1 MQTHSADPRAPKAK
15 QKARQRAHETAQQ
28 KKQDKIHKQLTALFA
43 EEQAVP
49 EVLADL
55 VAFLR
60 RGGVAHAAERMDELT
75 MFLREN
81 SELAE
86 NLGSQLHGQL
96 VGLNL
101 YPALVNLGIFARR
114 ALLREMA
121 TRLYDRL
128 IPPPREEGSSL
139 DLLAQLFH
147 RKRDAKWLIT
157 IQPVQWLRLYALL
170 ARASDEDS
178 VLAAEVHVR
187 QEVLYVLEMLSIW
200 VAAEE
205 LEPELMRIDKK
216 LIDIDS
222 PFIALQ
228 REMQIF
234 TRHEARRMEGADL
247 PPFDAS
253 HLWVMLEQS
262 QEQVNRIR
270 RRGRGT
276 AGSSLTVAHLLERL
290 EQTLVRMSSL
300 LSLLTAETSF
310 LVMKRG
316 VALWQH
322 LALATTV
329 KNSTLDVWRTSTA
342 MVSRSI
348 TQNKSDHGEHYIAR
362 DVASFYAIMRSAAG
376 AGFVI
381 ALMALL
387 KIHIESLGFAP
398 LANTILVSLNYGLGF
413 VLIHILRCT
422 IATKQP
428 AMTAASFAAEVE
440 RGESGRAV
448 PRKLAS
454 LLIDVNRSQ
463 WAAVWGNISTAVLT
477 AAIVSVMAFWWLG
490 GSLLDSETVRYQL
503 AAIEPIS
510 GMALFFAAIAGV
522 WLFCSGLI
530 AGYFENRADYVQLR
544 ERLFQ
549 HVLLSWLGEKYREQF
564 ANYLHENYGAIMGN
578 FFFGVLLGV
587 TGYIG
592 YLTGLPLDIRHVAFS
607 SANLGFAVFS
617 DFPGVFAVLQGLFF
631 VLLIGFV
638 NLWVSF
644 TLALLVAMQA
654 RGTSIQRFRP
664 MMRFLWQQLRE
675 NPSIFVFPAVPEG
688 ASEEAREKAD

>member
-1 MQTHSADPRAPKAK
+1 MQTHSAEPKART
-15 QKARQRAHETAQQ
+15 KAHRKAA
-28 KKQDKIHKQLTALFA
+28 KAKIQDQLTALF
-43 EEQAVP
+43 EKEQAVP
-49 EVLADL
+49 EMLAGL
-55 VAFLR
+55 VEFLR
-60 RGGVAHAAERMDELT
+60 QGGVAHAAERMDALT
-75 MFLREN
+75 ARLQQNPE
-81 SELAE
+81 EAQA
-86 NLGSQLHGQL
+86 LGERVHGQL

-147 RKRDAKWLIT
+147 RKRDALWLQT
-157 IQPVQWLRLYALL
+157 IQPVQWLRLYTVLV
-170 ARASDEDS
+170 RASSDES
-178 VLAAEVHVR
+178 VRAAEVHVR
-187 QEVLYVLEMLSIW
+187 QEILYVLEMLAIW
-200 VAAEE
+200 IAAEE

-228 REMQIF
+228 REMQSF
-234 TRHEARRMEGADL
+234 TQHETRRMEGADL

-262 QEQVNRIR
+262 QEQVDRIR
-270 RRGRGT
+270 RRGRGA
-276 AGSSLTVAHLLERL
+276 AGSSLAVAHLLERL
-290 EQTLVRMSSL
+290 EQTITRMNSL
-300 LSLLTAETSF
+300 LSLLTTDSSF
-310 LVMKRG
+310 LVMKRS

-322 LALATTV
+322 LVLATTV

-362 DVASFYAIMRSAAG
+362 DPQSYFAIMRSAAG

-381 ALMALL
+381 AFMALL
-387 KIHIESLGFAP
+387 KIHIESQGFGP
-398 LANTILVSLNYGLGF
+398 LASTVLVSLNYGLGF
-413 VLIHILRCT
+413 VLIHLLRCT

-440 RGESGRAV
+440 RGGDGRAV
-448 PRKLAS
+448 SRKLAL

-463 WAAVWGNISTAVLT
+463 WAAVWGNISTALLT
-477 AAIVSVMAFWWLG
+477 AAIVCLGVYWWFG
-490 GSLLDSETVRYQL
+490 QALLDADAVRYQFS
-503 AAIEPIS
+503 AIEPIS
-510 GMALFFAAIAGV
+510 GLALFYAAIAGV

-530 AGYFENRADYVQLR
+530 AGYFDNRADYVQLR
-544 ERLFQ
+544 ARLYQ
-549 HVLLSWLGEKYREQF
+549 HVLLSWLGEERRERL

-607 SANLGFAVFS
+607 SANLGFASFS
-617 DFPGVFAVLQGLFF
+617 DFFSVFDFLVGLLF
-631 VLLIGFV
+631 VLMIGFV

-664 MMRFLWQQLRE
+664 MLRSLRQQLRE
-675 NPSIFVFPAVPEG
+675 KPSTFFFPAAPE
-688 ASEEAREKAD
+688 REPEKKDS

>member
-1 MQTHSADPRAPKAK
+1 MQTHSAEPKSQKKAQHKAAKAK
-15 QKARQRAHETAQQ
+15 IQYH
-28 KKQDKIHKQLTALFA
+28 LTALF
-43 EEQAVP
+43 EKEQAVP
-49 EVLADL
+49 ERLAAL
-55 VAFLR
+55 VEFLR
-60 RGGVAHAAERMDELT
+60 QGGVAHAAERMDELIADLQQNT
-75 MFLREN
+75 EH
-81 SELAE
+81 AQA
-86 NLGSQLHGQL
+86 LGEQLHGQL

-147 RKRDAKWLIT
+147 RKRDAEWLAT
-157 IQPVQWLRLYALL
+157 IQPVQWLRLYAVL
-170 ARASDEDS
+170 ARASSEES
-178 VLAAEVHVR
+178 VQAAEVHLR
-187 QEVLYVLEMLSIW
+187 QEILYVLEMLAIW
-200 VAAEE
+200 IAAEE

-228 REMQIF
+228 REMQSF
-234 TRHEARRMEGADL
+234 TQHEARRMEGADL
-247 PPFDAS
+247 PPFDAG

-262 QEQVNRIR
+262 QEQVDRIR
-270 RRGRGT
+270 RRGRGA
-276 AGSSLTVAHLLERL
+276 AGSSLAVAHLLERL
-290 EQTLVRMSSL
+290 EQTIARMSSL
-300 LSLLTAETSF
+300 LSLLTTESSL
-310 LVMKRG
+310 LVMKRS

-322 LALATTV
+322 LVLATTV
-329 KNSTLDVWRTSTA
+329 KNSIVDVWRTSTA
-342 MVSRSI
+342 MLSRSV
-348 TQNKSDHGEHYIAR
+348 TQNKSVHGEHYIAR
-362 DVASFYAIMRSAAG
+362 DAKSYFTIMRSAAG

-381 ALMALL
+381 AFMALL
-387 KIHIESLGFAP
+387 KIYIESQGFAP
-398 LANTILVSLNYGLGF
+398 LANTVLVSLNYGLGF
-413 VLIHILRCT
+413 VLIHLLRCT

-440 RGESGRAV
+440 RGDNGRAIS
-448 PRKLAS
+448 RKLAV
-454 LLIDVNRSQ
+454 LLVDVNRSQ
-463 WAAVWGNISTAVLT
+463 WAAVWGNISTALLT
-477 AAIVSVMAFWWLG
+477 AAVVCFGVYWWLG
-490 GSLLDSETVRYQL
+490 SSLLDAEAVSYQL
-503 AAIEPIS
+503 LAIEPIS
-510 GMALFFAAIAGV
+510 GLALFYAAIAGV

-530 AGYFENRADYVQLR
+530 AGYFDNRADYVQLR

-549 HVLLSWLGEKYREQF
+549 HILLRWLGEERRERF

-607 SANLGFAVFS
+607 SANLGFASFS
-617 DFPGVFAVLQGLFF
+617 DFTGLYNFVVGLLF
-631 VLLIGFV
+631 VLMIGFV

-664 MMRFLWQQLRE
+664 LFRCLGQQLRE
-675 NPSIFVFPAVPEG
+675 KPLSFFFPIAPEKMPEKPADKRG
-688 ASEEAREKAD
+688 SEH